1 MSDRIAAPTVAASSD
16 LRKTTK
22 PMTAT
27 LLRFALIAAAV
38 AVLPACNAA
47 SRIANIGEA
56 PQLSKIQDPQARPG
70 YQPVSLPMPAP
81 QPAERNPNSLWRAGS
96 KAFFKDQR
104 AAKVGDL
111 LTVLIEIDDKASIDN
126 QTTRSRTNSDQA
138 GLPNLFGFEAPG
150 GGLTKIF
157 NDATDPANLVNM
169 SSSLSNQGKGA
180 VSRKEQIELR
190 LAALVTQILPNGN
203 LVLEGRQEVRVN
215 FERRD
220 LIVSGV
226 VRPEDITAQNTVKYD
241 QIAEARIA
249 YGGNGQLSD
258 VQQPRYGQQLMDII
272 LPW

>member
-1 MSDRIAAPTVAASSD
+1 MSALIAAQNAASAAAASK
-16 LRKTTK
+16 KTKTMTK
-22 PMTAT
+22 T
-27 LLRFALIAAAV
+27 LLRFALIAAVTA
-38 AVLPACNAA
+38 ALPACNAA
-47 SRIANIGEA
+47 SRLSNIGEA

-81 QPAERNPNSLWRAGS
+81 QPSERNTNSLWRTGA

-126 QTTRSRTNSDQA
+126 QTTRSRSNSDKA
-138 GLPNLFGFEAPG
+138 GLPNLFGFEAAG

-157 NDATDPANLVNM
+157 NDATNPASLVDL
-169 SSSLSNQGKGA
+169 SSSTANQGKGA
-180 VSRKEQIELR
+180 VSRKEQIGLR
-190 LAALVTQILPNGN
+190 MAALVTQVLPNGN

-226 VRPEDITAQNTVKYD
+226 VRPEDITALNTIKYD
-241 QIAEARIA
+241 QIAEARIS
-249 YGGNGQLSD
+249 YGGNGQISD
-258 VQQPRYGQQLMDII
+258 VQQPRYGQQLLDVI